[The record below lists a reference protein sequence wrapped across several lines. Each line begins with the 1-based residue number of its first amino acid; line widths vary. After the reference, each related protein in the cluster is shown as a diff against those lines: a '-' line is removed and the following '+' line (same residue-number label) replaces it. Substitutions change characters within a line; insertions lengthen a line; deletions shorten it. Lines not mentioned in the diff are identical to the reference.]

1 MKSHFLRLVLMSGYV
16 ICQVNTEAMRNVKDN
31 SGITNS
37 LGFDFGFEKSN
48 QEVMEIAGK
57 YRLDYISKNGMHSFF
72 VINYDNGYEKE
83 SDQKNSIVNKGF
95 SHLRFTKNISDLLYV
110 ELFMQYGFNDFLLMK
125 ERQLFGSGIRYNI
138 VDRKKINGFLGVG
151 LMREDEKY
159 DLETNENMSLLRST
173 NYFTW
178 HFKISDNTTLQ
189 NTAYYQFDL
198 SRSSDSRLLYDGDL
212 NIALNERLAF
222 TLTLNYRQDSEPHGD
237 FGKSYI
243 QLKNGI
249 EYIF

>member
-16 ICQVNTEAMRNVKDN
+16 ICQVNTEAMRNAKDN

-48 QEVMEIAGK
+48 QEVMEVAGK

-138 VDRKKINGFLGVG
+138 VDREKINGFLGVG

-198 SRSSDSRLLYDGDL
+198 SRSSDNRLLYDGDL

-237 FGKSYI
+237 LGKSYI

>member
-1 MKSHFLRLVLMSGYV
+1 MSGYV
-16 ICQVNTEAMRNVKDN
+16 ICQVNTEAMRNAKDN

-48 QEVMEIAGK
+48 QEVMEVAGK

-138 VDRKKINGFLGVG
+138 VDREKINGFLGVG

-159 DLETNENMSLLRST
+159 DLETNENMSILRST
-173 NYFTW
+173 NYLTW

-237 FGKSYI
+237 LGKSYI

-249 EYIF
+249 EFIF

>member
-16 ICQVNTEAMRNVKDN
+16 ICQVNTEAMRNAKDN

-48 QEVMEIAGK
+48 QEVMEVAGK

-138 VDRKKINGFLGVG
+138 VDREKINGFLGVG

-237 FGKSYI
+237 LGKSYI

>member
-16 ICQVNTEAMRNVKDN
+16 ICQVNTEAMRNAKDN

-72 VINYDNGYEKE
+72 VISYDNGYEKE

-138 VDRKKINGFLGVG
+138 VDREKINGFLGVG

-237 FGKSYI
+237 LGKSYI

>member
-1 MKSHFLRLVLMSGYV
+1 MSGYV
-16 ICQVNTEAMRNVKDN
+16 ICQVNTEAMRNAKDN

-48 QEVMEIAGK
+48 QEVMEVAGK

-138 VDRKKINGFLGVG
+138 VDREKINGFLGVG

-237 FGKSYI
+237 LGKSYI

>member
-1 MKSHFLRLVLMSGYV
+1 MSGYV
-16 ICQVNTEAMRNVKDN
+16 ICQVNTEAMRNAKDN

-138 VDRKKINGFLGVG
+138 VDREKINGFLGVG

-237 FGKSYI
+237 LGKSYI

>member
-1 MKSHFLRLVLMSGYV
+1 MSGYV
-16 ICQVNTEAMRNVKDN
+16 ICQVNTEAMRNAKDN

-48 QEVMEIAGK
+48 QEVMEVAGK

-237 FGKSYI
+237 LGKSYI

>member
-1 MKSHFLRLVLMSGYV
+1 MKSYFLRLVFMSGYV
-16 ICQVNTEAMRNVKDN
+16 ICQVNTEAMRNAKDN

-48 QEVMEIAGK
+48 QEVMEVAGK

-138 VDRKKINGFLGVG
+138 VDREKINGFLGVG

-198 SRSSDSRLLYDGDL
+198 SRSSDNRLLYDGDL

-237 FGKSYI
+237 LGKSYI